1 MPTRPKKV
9 SLDTNAVNTVN
20 AVRNNNSVFYKD
32 YVPPITDI
40 SELKQ
45 IGKIIMDLP
54 ALQNEF
60 LNALVNRIAM
70 VRITSKLYDNP
81 WSRFK
86 KGIVDYG
93 ETIEEIY
100 VDLCRVYEFDVDK
113 AENELF
119 KRSNPDVRAAFHTI
133 NFMKFYK
140 ITVSR
145 QMLYRAFLSAQGM
158 DDLISKIMES
168 VYTSAN
174 YDEFLTMKYLLACTI
189 LNGRIYPIEIPEV
202 NVDNAKAIVTA
213 VKANSNRLTFPSR
226 DYNPAGVFQHTPKE
240 EQNIIINSDFDALM
254 DVNVLAS
261 AFNMSKAEFDGK
273 RIMVDS
279 FGSLDK
285 PRLNELFKDD
295 KGYKP
300 ISDADLAKLDA
311 IPMVVTDDN
320 FWMIF
325 DNLVEMRDVENGQIT
340 STHHPFTR
348 PRDEDLKYLDTDPTK
363 ILSYAYDIVI
373 NGYEAGG
380 GSLRI
385 YDQDMQ
391 KKVFNILGFS
401 DEDIARKF
409 GYFVKAF
416 EYGTPPHGGIAF
428 GLERL
433 SMIICGTDNIR
444 DVIAFPK
451 NLKAS
456 CPMSNAPSGVDPDQ
470 LEDLGIKI
478 VE

>member
-9 SLDTNAVNTVN
+9 SLDTNAVNIAN

-40 SELKQ
+40 SGLRQ
-45 IGKIIMDLP
+45 IGKIIMDMP

-119 KRSNPDVRAAFHTI
+119 KRSNPDVRSAFHTI

-140 ITVSR
+140 ITISR

-189 LNGRIYPIEIPEV
+189 LNGRIYPIEIPVV

-226 DYNPAGVFQHTPKE
+226 DYNPAGVFQHTPKG

-273 RIMVDS
+273 RILVDS

-285 PRLNELFKDD
+285 SRLDELFKDD

-300 ISDADLAKLDA
+300 ISDADLAKLDK

-325 DNLVEMRDVENGQIT
+325 DNLVEMRDVENGQGLYWNYFYHLWKT
-340 STHHPFTR
+340 FSVSPFSNAVMYV
-348 PRDEDLKYLDTDPTK
+348 PAKPTVVSVEVVPATAT
-363 ILSYAYDIVI
+363 IH
-373 NGYEAGG
+373 AGG
-380 GSLRI
+380 NLALTTTVEVTGFAPQTVI
-385 YDQDMQ
+385 YESNNDN
-391 KKVFNILGFS
+391 VFVTNGGVVTANENATGTATITVKSTF
-401 DEDIARKF
+401 DETK
-409 GYFVKAF
+409 
-416 EYGTPPHGGIAF
+416 
-428 GLERL
+428 
-433 SMIICGTDNIR
+433 TDTMTVTIN
-444 DVIAFPK
+444 
-451 NLKAS
+451 
-456 CPMSNAPSGVDPDQ
+456 
-470 LEDLGIKI
+470 
-478 VE
+478 

>member
-9 SLDTNAVNTVN
+9 SLDTNAVNIVN

-45 IGKIIMDLP
+45 IGKIIMDMP

-100 VDLCRVYEFDVDK
+100 VDLCKVYEFDVDK

-119 KRSNPDVRAAFHTI
+119 KRSNPDVRSAFHTI

-189 LNGRIYPIEIPEV
+189 LNGRIYPIEIPVV

-226 DYNPAGVFQHTPKE
+226 DYNPAGVFQHTPKG

-273 RIMVDS
+273 RILVDS

-295 KGYKP
+295 KSYKP

-325 DNLVEMRDVENGQIT
+325 DNLIEMRDVENGQGLYWNYFYHLWKT
-340 STHHPFTR
+340 FSVSPFSNAVMYVPAKPSVVSVEVVPATA
-348 PRDEDLKYLDTDPTK
+348 T
-363 ILSYAYDIVI
+363 IH
-373 NGYEAGG
+373 AGG
-380 GSLRI
+380 NVALTTTVEVTGFAPQTVI
-385 YDQDMQ
+385 YESNNDN
-391 KKVFNILGFS
+391 VFVTNGGVVTANENATGTATITVKSTF
-401 DEDIARKF
+401 DETK
-409 GYFVKAF
+409 
-416 EYGTPPHGGIAF
+416 
-428 GLERL
+428 
-433 SMIICGTDNIR
+433 TDTMTVTIN
-444 DVIAFPK
+444 
-451 NLKAS
+451 
-456 CPMSNAPSGVDPDQ
+456 
-470 LEDLGIKI
+470 
-478 VE
+478 

>member
-9 SLDTNAVNTVN
+9 SLDTNAVNIVN

-325 DNLVEMRDVENGQIT
+325 DNLVEMRDVENGQGLYWNYFYHLWKT
-340 STHHPFTR
+340 FSVSPFSNAVMYV
-348 PRDEDLKYLDTDPTK
+348 PAKPTVVSVEVVPATAT
-363 ILSYAYDIVI
+363 IH
-373 NGYEAGG
+373 AGG
-380 GSLRI
+380 NVALTTTVEVTGFAPQTVTYESNNEN
-385 YDQDMQ
+385 
-391 KKVFNILGFS
+391 VFVTNGGVVTANENATGTATITVKSTF
-401 DEDIARKF
+401 DETK
-409 GYFVKAF
+409 
-416 EYGTPPHGGIAF
+416 
-428 GLERL
+428 
-433 SMIICGTDNIR
+433 TDTMTVTI
-444 DVIAFPK
+444 
-451 NLKAS
+451 S
-456 CPMSNAPSGVDPDQ
+456 
-470 LEDLGIKI
+470 
-478 VE
+478 

>member
-9 SLDTNAVNTVN
+9 SLDTNAVNIVN
-20 AVRNNNSVFYKD
+20 AIRNNSSVFYKD

-45 IGKIIMDLP
+45 IGKIIMDMP

-93 ETIEEIY
+93 ETVEEIY
-100 VDLCRVYEFDVDK
+100 VDLCRVYEFDIDK

-119 KRSNPDVRAAFHTI
+119 KRSNPDVRSAFHTI

-140 ITVSR
+140 ITVFR
-145 QMLYRAFLSAQGM
+145 QMLYRAFLSAKGM

-202 NVDNAKAIVTA
+202 NVDNAKAIVTS
-213 VKANSNRLTFPSR
+213 VKANSNRITFPSR
-226 DYNPAGVFQHTPKE
+226 DYNPAGVFQHTPKD

-273 RIMVDS
+273 RILVDS

-295 KGYKP
+295 KAYKP

-325 DNLVEMRDVENGQIT
+325 DNLVEMRNVENGQGLYWNYFYHLWKT
-340 STHHPFTR
+340 FSVSPFSNAVMYV
-348 PRDEDLKYLDTDPTK
+348 PAKPTVVSVEVVPATAT
-363 ILSYAYDIVI
+363 IH
-373 NGYEAGG
+373 AGG
-380 GSLRI
+380 NVALTTTVEVTGFAPQTVTYESNN
-385 YDQDMQ
+385 DN
-391 KKVFNILGFS
+391 VFVTNGGVVTANENATGTATITVKSTF
-401 DEDIARKF
+401 DETK
-409 GYFVKAF
+409 
-416 EYGTPPHGGIAF
+416 
-428 GLERL
+428 
-433 SMIICGTDNIR
+433 TDTMTVTI
-444 DVIAFPK
+444 
-451 NLKAS
+451 S
-456 CPMSNAPSGVDPDQ
+456 
-470 LEDLGIKI
+470 
-478 VE
+478 

>member
-9 SLDTNAVNTVN
+9 SLDTNAVNIVN

-45 IGKIIMDLP
+45 IGKIIMDMP

-119 KRSNPDVRAAFHTI
+119 KRSNPDVRSAFHTI

-226 DYNPAGVFQHTPKE
+226 DYNPAGVFQHTPKG

-273 RIMVDS
+273 RILVDS

-285 PRLNELFKDD
+285 TRLNELFKDD
-295 KGYKP
+295 KAYKP

-325 DNLVEMRDVENGQIT
+325 DNLIEMRDVENGQGLYWNYFYHLWKT
-340 STHHPFTR
+340 FSVSPFSNAVMYV
-348 PRDEDLKYLDTDPTK
+348 PAKPTVVSVEVVPATAT
-363 ILSYAYDIVI
+363 IH
-373 NGYEAGG
+373 AGG
-380 GSLRI
+380 NVALTTTVEVTGFAPQTVI
-385 YDQDMQ
+385 YESNNDN
-391 KKVFNILGFS
+391 VFVTNGGVVTANENATGTATITVKSTF
-401 DEDIARKF
+401 DETK
-409 GYFVKAF
+409 
-416 EYGTPPHGGIAF
+416 
-428 GLERL
+428 
-433 SMIICGTDNIR
+433 TDTMTVTIN
-444 DVIAFPK
+444 
-451 NLKAS
+451 
-456 CPMSNAPSGVDPDQ
+456 
-470 LEDLGIKI
+470 
-478 VE
+478 

>member
-9 SLDTNAVNTVN
+9 SLDTNAVNIAN

-40 SELKQ
+40 SGLRQ
-45 IGKIIMDLP
+45 IGKIIMDMP

-140 ITVSR
+140 ITISR

-226 DYNPAGVFQHTPKE
+226 DYNPAGVFQHTPKG

-273 RIMVDS
+273 RILVDS

-285 PRLNELFKDD
+285 ARLDELFKDD

-300 ISDADLAKLDA
+300 ISDADLAKLDK

-325 DNLVEMRDVENGQIT
+325 DNLVEMRDVENGQGLYWNYFYHLWKT
-340 STHHPFTR
+340 FSVSPFSNAVMYV
-348 PRDEDLKYLDTDPTK
+348 PAKPTVVSVEVVPATAT
-363 ILSYAYDIVI
+363 IH
-373 NGYEAGG
+373 AGG
-380 GSLRI
+380 NLALTTTVEVTGFAPQTVI
-385 YDQDMQ
+385 YESNNDN
-391 KKVFNILGFS
+391 VFVTNGGVVTANENATGTAKITVKSTF
-401 DEDIARKF
+401 DETK
-409 GYFVKAF
+409 
-416 EYGTPPHGGIAF
+416 
-428 GLERL
+428 
-433 SMIICGTDNIR
+433 TDTMTVTIN
-444 DVIAFPK
+444 
-451 NLKAS
+451 
-456 CPMSNAPSGVDPDQ
+456 
-470 LEDLGIKI
+470 
-478 VE
+478 

>member
-9 SLDTNAVNTVN
+9 SLDTNAVNIVN

-45 IGKIIMDLP
+45 IGKIIMDMP

-119 KRSNPDVRAAFHTI
+119 KRSNPDVRSAFHTI

-226 DYNPAGVFQHTPKE
+226 DYNPAGVFQHTPKG

-273 RIMVDS
+273 RILVDS

-295 KGYKP
+295 KAYKP

-325 DNLVEMRDVENGQIT
+325 DNLIEMRDVENGQGLYWNYFYHLWKT
-340 STHHPFTR
+340 FSVSPFSNAVMYV
-348 PRDEDLKYLDTDPTK
+348 PAKPTVVSVEVVPATAT
-363 ILSYAYDIVI
+363 IH
-373 NGYEAGG
+373 AGG
-380 GSLRI
+380 NVALTTTVEVTGFAPQTVI
-385 YDQDMQ
+385 YESNNDN
-391 KKVFNILGFS
+391 VFVTNGGVVTANENATGTATITVKSTF
-401 DEDIARKF
+401 DETK
-409 GYFVKAF
+409 
-416 EYGTPPHGGIAF
+416 
-428 GLERL
+428 
-433 SMIICGTDNIR
+433 TDTMTVTI
-444 DVIAFPK
+444 
-451 NLKAS
+451 S
-456 CPMSNAPSGVDPDQ
+456 
-470 LEDLGIKI
+470 
-478 VE
+478 

>member
-9 SLDTNAVNTVN
+9 SLDTNAVNIAN

-45 IGKIIMDLP
+45 IGKIIMDMP

-100 VDLCRVYEFDVDK
+100 VDLCKVYEFDVDK

-119 KRSNPDVRAAFHTI
+119 KRSNPDVRSAFHTI

-226 DYNPAGVFQHTPKE
+226 DYNPAGVFQHTPKG

-273 RIMVDS
+273 RILVDS

-295 KGYKP
+295 KAYKP

-325 DNLVEMRDVENGQIT
+325 DNLIEMRDVENGQGLYWNYFYHLWKT
-340 STHHPFTR
+340 FSVSPFSNAVMYV
-348 PRDEDLKYLDTDPTK
+348 PAKPTVVSVEVVPATAT
-363 ILSYAYDIVI
+363 IH
-373 NGYEAGG
+373 AGG
-380 GSLRI
+380 NLALTTTVEVTGFAPQTVI
-385 YDQDMQ
+385 YESNNDN
-391 KKVFNILGFS
+391 VFVTNGGVVTANENATGTATITVKSTF
-401 DEDIARKF
+401 DETK
-409 GYFVKAF
+409 
-416 EYGTPPHGGIAF
+416 
-428 GLERL
+428 
-433 SMIICGTDNIR
+433 TDTMTVTIN
-444 DVIAFPK
+444 
-451 NLKAS
+451 
-456 CPMSNAPSGVDPDQ
+456 
-470 LEDLGIKI
+470 
-478 VE
+478 